1 MKNHSKLQLGIDIG
15 GTGIKGAL
23 VDIEKG
29 ELASDRKKWKT
40 PQGAE
45 PDDVLKVVK
54 ELLETFEWEGPV
66 GCGFPAIIK
75 DGVAHSAANVSKQW
89 YKSNVAKFLTEGTG
103 QIFHVLNDADAAGVA
118 ELSFGKAKDVKGT
131 VIILTVGTGIGSG
144 MFVDGKLVPNMEF
157 GHLKFKGGIAEH
169 FISNKIRKQ
178 NKMDWNEFGSRLNE
192 YLNHIDF
199 IFSPNKILLS
209 GGVSVRFDEY
219 KHKITLD
226 YVDSAA
232 LYNNAGIIGCA
243 INARNKSSLS

>member
-1 MKNHSKLQLGIDIG
+1 MKEQSQLQLGIDIG

-40 PQGAE
+40 PRGAE
-45 PDDVLKVVK
+45 PEDVLKVVK
-54 ELLETFEWEGPV
+54 ELLDTFEWKGPV

-75 DGVAHSAANVSKQW
+75 DGVAFSAANVSKKW
-89 YKSNVAKFLTEGTG
+89 YKSDVAKFLSDGTG
-103 QIFHVLNDADAAGVA
+103 HTFHVLNDADAAGVA
-118 ELSFGKAKDVKGT
+118 ELNFGKAKDVKGT
-131 VIILTVGTGIGSG
+131 VIILTIGTGIGSG

-169 FISNKIRKQ
+169 FISNKLRKEH
-178 NKMDWNEFGSRLNE
+178 KMGWDEFGDRLNE
-192 YLNHIDF
+192 FLNHVDF

-219 KHKITLD
+219 KHKITLN

-243 INARNKSSLS
+243 INARNQSSSS